1 MSDPLT
7 ATPISHRMHYWLDS
21 ISGKDLPMEQ
31 RIFNCAIL
39 ASVITIFLATFFS
52 VVLAWWWVAL
62 ALSFYTAIYS
72 YVYYLGRFGDNLQL
86 AVLLFS
92 LSIASLLN
100 VTWIID
106 RGAQGTAPYF
116 MFVTL
121 LMIIFTA
128 KRSAPYIAVMLAN
141 LVVLNLVEQP
151 MREWLDWELPHSPI
165 GQLFS
170 LLSAVG
176 YIAVLGLFYRRL
188 NTDKLDESSE
198 EAMQQLRH
206 GSEQVDHVADS
217 LVQAGDILSSSAMQQ
232 KSAIEQLLATTEEL
246 AATAEQNNQ
255 IAVESITALR
265 RAESQ
270 IVDSKDN
277 IDQLLR
283 FVHTIKNSG
292 VEIQKINNVIDDIAW
307 QTNLLSLNAMIEAS
321 RAGDSH
327 GGFRV
332 VALEVKRL
340 AEGAAEAAA
349 SINKLLGVNLQAV
362 QDGVGASEDMQTA
375 FDSLIDEISPLS
387 IAVRSMSEASME
399 QTQAILQINQG
410 LTDIDKTIT
419 LNQQSAEETAKTAAE
434 LRKNAEYL
442 LQVMQ
447 GLQQ

>member
-1 MSDPLT
+1 MSDALT
-7 ATPISHRMHYWLDS
+7 GPFTMQRMHDGLNRIGGVS
-21 ISGKDLPMEQ
+21 FPMEQ
-31 RIFNCAIL
+31 RIFNCMIL
-39 ASVITIFLATFFS
+39 ASVVTLFLSAIFCGL
-52 VVLAWWWVAL
+52 LAWWWIAL
-62 ALSFYTAIYS
+62 ALLGYTTIYS
-72 YVYYLGRFGDNLQL
+72 YVYYLGRFADKLQF

-100 VTWIID
+100 MTWIVD
-106 RGAQGTAPYF
+106 RGAAGSAPYY
-116 MFVTL
+116 MFITL
-121 LMIIFTA
+121 LIIVFTA
-128 KRSAPYIAVMLAN
+128 KKPIPYIVVLLIN
-141 LVVLNLVEQP
+141 LVVLKLVEQP
-151 MREWLDWELPHSPI
+151 VREWLGWQLPYSFI
-165 GQLFS
+165 GQYLT

-188 NTDKLDESSE
+188 SNDKIDDSSN

-206 GSEQVDHVADS
+206 GSEQVDQVADT

-270 IVDSKDN
+270 ITDSKVN
-277 IDQLLR
+277 IDQLLH
-283 FVHTIKNSG
+283 FVNTIKNSG
-292 VEIQKINNVIDDIAW
+292 IEIQNINNVIDDIAW

-340 AEGAAEAAA
+340 AEGAADAAA
-349 SINKLLGVNLQAV
+349 SINKLLAVNLQAV
-362 QDGVGASEDMQTA
+362 QNGVSASEDMRTA
-375 FDSLIDEISPLS
+375 FDSLIDEIKPLS
-387 IAVRSMSEASME
+387 TAVRSMSEASME

-442 LQVMQ
+442 LTVMHS
-447 GLQQ
+447 LQQ

>member
-1 MSDPLT
+1 MSDSFT
-7 ATPISHRMHYWLDS
+7 AQSVMHRLRYWLDR
-21 ISGKDLPMEQ
+21 ISGEQLPMEQ
-31 RIFNCAIL
+31 RIFNSIIL
-39 ASVITIFLATFFS
+39 ASVITILLATAFS
-52 VVLAWWWVAL
+52 AILGWGWVAL
-62 ALSFYTAIYS
+62 ALLVYTAIYC
-72 YVYYLGRFGDNLQL
+72 YVYYLGRFADNLQL

-100 VTWIID
+100 ITWIID
-106 RGAQGTAPYF
+106 RGAQGTAPYY

-128 KRSAPYIAVMLAN
+128 KRSAPYIAVLLINLA
-141 LVVLNLVEQP
+141 VLSVVEQP
-151 MREWLDWELPHSPI
+151 IRDWLGWELPHSPI
-165 GQLFS
+165 GQTFS
-170 LLSAVG
+170 LLSATG
-176 YIAVLGLFYRRL
+176 FIAVLALFYRRL
-188 NTDKLDESSE
+188 NDDKIDDSSK

-206 GSEQVDHVADS
+206 GSEQVDQVADN
-217 LVQAGDILSSSAMQQ
+217 LVQAGDVLSSSAMQQ

-277 IDQLLR
+277 IDQLLH
-283 FVHTIKNSG
+283 FVNTIKTSG
-292 VEIQKINNVIDDIAW
+292 VEIQNINNVIDDIAW

-349 SINKLLGVNLQAV
+349 SINKLLAVNLQAV
-362 QDGVGASEDMQTA
+362 QDGVGASEDMQSA
-375 FDSLIDEISPLS
+375 FDTLIDEISPLS
-387 IAVRSMSEASME
+387 TAVRSMSEASME

-442 LQVMQ
+442 LTVMH
-447 GLQQ
+447 GLQ

>member
-1 MSDPLT
+1 
-7 ATPISHRMHYWLDS
+7 
-21 ISGKDLPMEQ
+21 
-31 RIFNCAIL
+31 
-39 ASVITIFLATFFS
+39 
-52 VVLAWWWVAL
+52 
-62 ALSFYTAIYS
+62 
-72 YVYYLGRFGDNLQL
+72 
-86 AVLLFS
+86 
-92 LSIASLLN
+92 
-100 VTWIID
+100 
-106 RGAQGTAPYF
+106 
-116 MFVTL
+116 
-121 LMIIFTA
+121 
-128 KRSAPYIAVMLAN
+128 
-141 LVVLNLVEQP
+141 
-151 MREWLDWELPHSPI
+151 MREWLGWQLPYSFI
-165 GQLFS
+165 GQYLT

-188 NTDKLDESSE
+188 SNDKIDDSSN

-206 GSEQVDHVADS
+206 GSEQVDQVADT

-270 IVDSKDN
+270 ITDSKVN
-277 IDQLLR
+277 IDQLLH
-283 FVHTIKNSG
+283 FVNTIKNSG
-292 VEIQKINNVIDDIAW
+292 IEIQNINNVIDDIAW

-332 VALEVKRL
+332 VALEGKRL
-340 AEGAAEAAA
+340 AEGAADAAA
-349 SINKLLGVNLQAV
+349 SINKLLAVNLQAV
-362 QDGVGASEDMQTA
+362 QNGVSASEDMRTA
-375 FDSLIDEISPLS
+375 FDSLIDEIKPLS
-387 IAVRSMSEASME
+387 TAVRSMSEASME

-442 LQVMQ
+442 LTVMHS
-447 GLQQ
+447 LQQ